1 MFLPRSRTFFSRRAM
16 PLAAALV
23 LASLSIPARAHVTP
37 LTERQI
43 AAGSPYVVVAVV
55 EEARSRWNDPRTLIV
70 TEYSLRVEDRLRG
83 DAPERITLTIP
94 GGTVD
99 GETHGTCVS
108 TPLAVGARYLL
119 FLQDLDRPSL
129 VPITGGWQG
138 AFRERPEEKSF
149 DRLVRSARQLLAAV
163 ETDPQP
169 GDTSWRHQ
177 VSQPGLPAKVYDP
190 AAATFPA
197 AGPDAAAAE
206 RTVDAKFSVRSPA
219 AAPLVFD
226 PLPRGTAFS
235 SVDQQMMT
243 YWNRYVPG
251 LFRISSR
258 PSPGW
263 AFGNGVSEM
272 AGFPTD
278 LPFFTWSDGT
288 NSVVF
293 TRSLNNRIVEADI
306 ALNPASPW
314 TLDDALAAHSVFGRE
329 VHVSFRTV
337 VLSCLGTA
345 WGYEGAHAFGSLEPV
360 SRDSVMNFK
369 PAAYALPILY
379 AEDTRAARATYRGK
393 SIRDGLISPYSLF
406 PLPFRP
412 ICQGLDSVMSTVRA
426 GESFDFVHGV
436 TLENPGTVKLV
447 DPTLEVYLAP
457 QRFSSAGAILLKR
470 IKVEGT
476 LGSGEA
482 RTVEL
487 GQAKVPDNT
496 PAGTYVFLVVLNDP
510 KDAYQANNR
519 AWTDDFF
526 KFTVTR

>member
-1 MFLPRSRTFFSRRAM
+1 
-16 PLAAALV
+16 LAATLV
-23 LASLSIPARAHVTP
+23 LSLSIPARAHVTP

-43 AAGSPYVVVAVV
+43 AAGSPHVVVAVV
-55 EEARSRWNDPRTLIV
+55 EDARSRWNESRSLIV
-70 TEYSLRVEDRLRG
+70 TDFSLHVEDRLRG
-83 DAPERITLTIP
+83 DAPERITLTVP

-138 AFRERPEEKSF
+138 AFREQPEEKSF
-149 DRLVRSARQLLAAV
+149 DRLVRSARRLLAAV

-169 GDTSWRHQ
+169 GDTSWLHKA
-177 VSQPGLPAKVYDP
+177 VQPDLPAKVYDP

-197 AGPDAAAAE
+197 MEPAQPE
-206 RTVDAKFSVRSPA
+206 EAKFSVRSPA
-219 AAPLVFD
+219 VAPLVFD
-226 PLPRGTAFS
+226 PLPRGTSFF
-235 SVDQQMMT
+235 SVDQQMMAS
-243 YWNRYVPG
+243 WNRYVPG
-251 LFRISSR
+251 LFRVSSR

-278 LPFFTWSDGT
+278 LALGFTWSDGID
-288 NSVVF
+288 SVVF

-314 TLDDALAAHSVFGRE
+314 TLDDALAARSVLGGE
-329 VHVSFRTV
+329 EHVSFRAV
-337 VLSCLGTA
+337 VLACLGTA

-360 SRDSVMNFK
+360 SRDSVKNFK
-369 PAAYALPILY
+369 PAVYTLPILY

-393 SIRDGLISPYSLF
+393 PIRDGLISPYRLL
-406 PLPFRP
+406 PLPLRP
-412 ICQGLDSVMSTVRA
+412 AVQALGAARSTVQA
-426 GESFDFVHGV
+426 GESFDFVNAV
-436 TLENPGTVKLV
+436 TLENPGTVKLTA
-447 DPTLEVYLAP
+447 PTLEVYLAP
-457 QRFSSAGAILLKR
+457 QRFSSSGAILLKR
-470 IKVEGT
+470 IKVEGI
-476 LGSGEA
+476 LPSGEA

-487 GQAKVPDNT
+487 GSATVPGNT

-510 KDAYQANNR
+510 KDANQANNR
-519 AWTDDFF
+519 AWTSDFL